1 MSEDRLT
8 PVLRAPTRCADYTLA
23 QWDGLLRQARSTLL
37 LPRLARLLQE
47 AGLTQALPAQVIP
60 HLQAAQVL
68 ADKQEQSVRW
78 EVKCL
83 LQALAELSA
92 PVILLKG
99 AAYLLAGLRAGH
111 GRLFSDVDILLPKEL
126 LGHAENALML
136 DGWMMSHHNAY
147 DQRYYRRWMHELPPM
162 KHALRES
169 VLDVHHA
176 ILPETSCLKFDAQPL
191 LEAARPVPG
200 WQNLRVLAPADM
212 VLHSATHL
220 FSGEFE
226 HALRDLVDL
235 DSLLREFA
243 SPAFWLQ
250 LVSRSE
256 ALALGRPLYYA
267 LTSCRRWLDTP
278 IPREVMEQLIP
289 MGPRG
294 TARVMMGAIHRR
306 LFAPGPPAWPDA
318 GKGLARWAAFAHAHW
333 LRMPLGLLAY
343 HLVYKG
349 VIAPWRRNE
358 T

>member
-1 MSEDRLT
+1 MSRDLLT
-8 PVLRAPTRCADYTLA
+8 PVLREPARCAAYDLA
-23 QWDGLLRQARSTLL
+23 LWDGLLRQARNTLL
-37 LPRLARLLQE
+37 LPRLARLVRHASVTE
-47 AGLTQALPAQVIP
+47 ILPAPVLP

-68 ADKQEQSVRW
+68 ADKQAQSVRW
-78 EVKCL
+78 EVKCI
-83 LQALAELSA
+83 LQALADLPV

-99 AAYLLAGLRAGH
+99 AAYLLADLRAGY

-136 DGWMMSHHNAY
+136 HGWMMSHHNAY

-176 ILPETSCLKFDAQPL
+176 ILPETSRLKFDAQPL
-191 LEAARPVPG
+191 LEAAQPVPG
-200 WQNLRVLAPADM
+200 WENLRVLAPADM

-220 FSGEFE
+220 FSGDFE

-250 LVSRSE
+250 LIRRSE
-256 ALALGRPLYYA
+256 SLALGRPLYYA
-267 LTSCRRWLDTP
+267 LTSCLRWLDTP

-289 MGPRG
+289 MGPSG
-294 TARVMMGAIHRR
+294 AARMMMATIHRR
-306 LFAPGPPAWPDA
+306 LFAPGPPASPRA
-318 GKGLARWAAFAHAHW
+318 GKGLAQWAAFAHAHW
-333 LRMPLGLLAY
+333 LRMPLGVLAY
-343 HLVYKG
+343 HLAYKG
-349 VIAPWRRNE
+349 VIAPWRKNE
-358 T
+358 A